1 MHLTGPACLDSTF
14 VTTDETDGS
23 PERPEDAPASE
34 GSGSRRSHAATRK
47 HLPVWQE
54 SILLLA
60 VALGLAIVIK
70 AFFVQAFYIPSES
83 MEPGLVE
90 NDRILVQ
97 KVSYWFGGSPQRGD
111 VVVFEDPGEWLGP
124 ADSAGP
130 TGLASLLSKVGLYP
144 TGGHLVKRVIG
155 TEGDI
160 VVCCDEQ
167 GRLSVNGKAIDES
180 DYLGPDPGSCTAP
193 VEDWVTERGSA
204 LARPCS
210 WTIGPIPVGK
220 LLVLGDN
227 RGHSADSRAH
237 LCSADEDPCTQSP
250 WVDTDLVVG
259 KVFTLIW
266 PRDRWRWIS
275 RPEAFADVPDAPPAD
290 LVEKA
295 EKVDAL
301 GRS

>member
-1 MHLTGPACLDSTF
+1 MHSAWGLLLDSCL
-14 VTTDETDGS
+14 VTTDDSAADSAAQVPDPKATD
-23 PERPEDAPASE
+23 PA
-34 GSGSRRSHAATRK
+34 GSRSSSAQRK

-70 AFFVQAFYIPSES
+70 ALFVQAFYIPSES
-83 MEPGLVE
+83 MEPGLVK

-97 KVSYWFGGSPQRGD
+97 KVSYWFGRTPQRGD
-111 VVVFEDPGEWLGP
+111 VVVFQDPGEWLGP
-124 ADSAGP
+124 SDSQGP
-130 TGLASLLSKVGLYP
+130 TGVANLLSKVGLYP

-155 TEGDI
+155 TEGD
-160 VVCCDEQ
+160 VVECCDEQ
-167 GRLSVNGKAIDES
+167 GRIKINGKPVDES
-180 DYLGPDPGSCTAP
+180 GYLGPDPGECNAEIDDFIS
-193 VEDWVTERGSA
+193 ERESN
-204 LARPCS
+204 LSRPCD
-210 WTIGPIPVGK
+210 WIIGPIPKGK

-237 LCSADEDPCTQSP
+237 LCSPGEDPCTESP

-275 RPEAFADVPDAPPAD
+275 RPQVFEGVPDNPTAD
-290 LVEKA
+290 LLDKA
-295 EKVDAL
+295 KKADAVP
-301 GRS
+301 GS